1 MRVADPREG
10 PGGPSPLIFSP
21 KGREKVFLRPGLPLS
36 EGLDPPLHEE
46 KEKKLSR
53 KVDTSCFT

>member
-1 MRVADPREG
+1 MRVSDPREE
-10 PGGPSPLIFSP
+10 PGGPGSLIFNP
-21 KGREKVFLRPGLPLS
+21 KGREKVFLRPGHPLS

-46 KEKKLSR
+46 KEIRLSR

>member
-1 MRVADPREG
+1 MADPREELGG
-10 PGGPSPLIFSP
+10 PGPLIFNP

-46 KEKKLSR
+46 KENRLSR
-53 KVDTSCFT
+53 KVNTSCFT